1 MIAKYTISIKSNC
14 PVDGGPDI
22 YEAEITS
29 SYPIAVE
36 KIVECVSKFCD
47 QKMFQEELT
56 DLLARTLSAS
66 VRTVGWHSGVR
77 VEVVA

>member
-14 PVDGGPDI
+14 PVDGRPDT

-29 SYPIAVE
+29 SHPIAVE
-36 KIVECVSKFCD
+36 KIVECVSEFCD
-47 QKMFQEELT
+47 QKIFQEEIT
-56 DLLARTLSAS
+56 ERLARILSAR